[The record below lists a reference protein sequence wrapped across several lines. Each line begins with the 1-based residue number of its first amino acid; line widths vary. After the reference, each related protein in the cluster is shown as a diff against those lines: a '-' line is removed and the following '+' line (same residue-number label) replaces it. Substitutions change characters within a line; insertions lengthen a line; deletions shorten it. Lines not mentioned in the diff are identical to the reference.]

1 MTLDESRFATLA
13 DQLIERIAD
22 AVEDNLETADAD
34 IQSGILTITIP
45 GQGQYVINKHTPNR
59 EIWVSSPKSGAYH
72 FAWRDET
79 WVSTRDAAVVLAPL
93 LSAEL
98 GVAL

>member
-1 MTLDESRFATLA
+1 MTLDESRFVTLA

-22 AVEDNLETADAD
+22 AVEDNLDTADAD
-34 IQSGILTITIP
+34 IQSGILTITLP

-72 FAWRDET
+72 FAWRDEA
-79 WVSTRDAAVVLAPL
+79 WVSTRDATVALVPL

-98 GVAL
+98 GVAV

>member
-1 MTLDESRFATLA
+1 MTLDESRFVTLA

-22 AVEDNLETADAD
+22 AVEDNLDTADAD
-34 IQSGILTITIP
+34 IQSGILTITLP
-45 GQGQYVINKHTPNR
+45 GRGQYVINKHTPNR

-72 FAWRDET
+72 FAWQNET
-79 WVSTRDAAVVLAPL
+79 WVSTRDASVALVPL

-98 GVAL
+98 GVSI

>member
-1 MTLDESRFATLA
+1 MTLDESRFVSLA
-13 DQLIERIAD
+13 DHLIERIAD
-22 AVEDNLETADAD
+22 AVEDNLDTADAD
-34 IQSGILTITIP
+34 IHSGILTITIP

-72 FAWRDET
+72 FAWRDEV
-79 WVSTRDAAVVLAPL
+79 WVSTRDASVALVPL

-98 GVAL
+98 GVSL